1 MTGRSNALDGIV
13 AMREVCEPALV
24 ERFGIVLSMAVLDG
38 HVPTDIEARWRT
50 LAHRTDQLADANSNA
65 RPRGEARRSPW
76 SQSIDGNR
84 HE

>member
-1 MTGRSNALDGIV
+1 MTGRSNALDGTV

-24 ERFGIVLSMAVLDG
+24 ERFGIVLSMAVLER
-38 HVPTDIEARWRT
+38 HVRTDNEARWRT
-50 LAHRTDQLADANSNA
+50 ELTSLPTPTAMRDHVVKH
-65 RPRGEARRSPW
+65 GEVRSPW

>member
-1 MTGRSNALDGIV
+1 MTGRSNALDGTV

-24 ERFGIVLSMAVLDG
+24 ERFGIVLSMAVLER
-38 HVPTDIEARWRT
+38 HFPTDNEARWRT
-50 LAHRTDQLADANSNA
+50 ELTSLPTQTAMRDHVVKH
-65 RPRGEARRSPW
+65 GEVRSPR